1 MERLSSCKSLFGD
14 DFAQIQKASIII
26 LGVGG
31 VGGYALDCLYRSG
44 VENITIVDF
53 DTFEITNQ
61 NRQIGSDAIGAPK
74 TEVFKMLYP
83 NIKIINQKISA
94 NWVLEFDFDRFDIVV
109 DAIDD
114 IDAKVALIKKCHKKL
129 ISSMGSAKRVDA
141 TKIKVS
147 DIWKTYNDK
156 FAKRI
161 RERLKKD
168 RFNKK
173 VTVVFSNELQYSKEM
188 GSFVAVTGVFGLTIC
203 SLVIKKLLDGVF
215 VKNEDR

>member
-1 MERLSSCKSLFGD
+1 MPHSRCKTLFGD
-14 DFAQIQKASIII
+14 DFNRLQNSTI
-26 LGVGG
+26 LVVGIGG
-31 VGGYALDCLYRSG
+31 VGGYTVDCLYRSG
-44 VENITIVDF
+44 VCDITVVDY
-53 DTFEITNQ
+53 DKFEISNQ
-61 NRQIGSDAIGAPK
+61 NRQIGSKHLNQPK

-168 RFNKK
+168 KFNKK